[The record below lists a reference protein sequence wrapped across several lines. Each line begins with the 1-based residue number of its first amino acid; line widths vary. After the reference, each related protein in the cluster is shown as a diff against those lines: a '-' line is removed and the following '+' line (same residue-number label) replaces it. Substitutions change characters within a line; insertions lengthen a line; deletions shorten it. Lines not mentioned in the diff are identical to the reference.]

1 MALSI
6 RWVSRA
12 FLTESRLLWNVR
24 EEIRI
29 VDGVKMNALTLEVVG
44 LLGWF
49 DFTRCDNVVNVHE
62 KAREAAA
69 EVTHVAT
76 RHRARQLAV
85 MMFLSQTKG

>member
-1 MALSI
+1 
-6 RWVSRA
+6 
-12 FLTESRLLWNVR
+12 
-24 EEIRI
+24 
-29 VDGVKMNALTLEVVG
+29 MNALTLEVVR
-44 LLGWF
+44 LLGWLG
-49 DFTRCDNVVNVHE
+49 FTRCDNVVSVHE